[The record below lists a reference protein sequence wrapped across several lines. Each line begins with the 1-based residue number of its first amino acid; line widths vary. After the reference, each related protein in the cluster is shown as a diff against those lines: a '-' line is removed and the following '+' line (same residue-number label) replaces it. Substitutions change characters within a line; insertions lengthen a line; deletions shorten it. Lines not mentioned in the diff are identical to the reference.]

1 MKVPEGFQNKDGL
14 VCKLK
19 KALYGLKQAPRAWN
33 KTIDNFLSELDFVR
47 SEVDK
52 CLYSLQRENFC
63 IFLILYVDD
72 ILLAGNNQC
81 EIDSIKDALKGRFNM
96 KDLGPPKSFLG
107 IKIEQTNEG
116 LRLSQRSYFEKLL
129 QRFEMDKCNPIATP
143 MDSTP
148 IAVNNEEIENDLKLY
163 RELVGCLM
171 YGMLDTRPDLSFA
184 VNYFS
189 RYQHE
194 QTESRWK
201 GLKRIL
207 RYIKGTWVFI
217 IREQERF

>member
-1 MKVPEGFQNKDGL
+1 
-14 VCKLK
+14 
-19 KALYGLKQAPRAWN
+19 
-33 KTIDNFLSELDFVR
+33 
-47 SEVDK
+47 
-52 CLYSLQRENFC
+52 
-63 IFLILYVDD
+63 
-72 ILLAGNNQC
+72 
-81 EIDSIKDALKGRFNM
+81 M
-96 KDLGPPKSFLG
+96 KDLGLPKSVLG

-116 LRLSQRSYFEKLL
+116 LRLSQCSYFEKLL

-148 IAVNNEEIENDLKLY
+148 ISVNNEEFENDLKLY

-171 YGMLDTRPDLSFA
+171 YGMPATRPDLSFT
-184 VNYFS
+184 VNYVS

-207 RYIKGTWVFI
+207 RYIKGTLDLGLHYTRGEEILTCYADANYGSEEDRKSTSGFLI
-217 IREQERF
+217 KTLGTSCRGQLRDKQR